1 MPLREYVER
10 KEFQAEVVISNVE
23 AAETRVYNWG
33 NRVSIYRSIVG
44 FGYTQR
50 CLRIY
55 KIFKVILE

>member
-1 MPLREYVER
+1 M
-10 KEFQAEVVISNVE
+10 
-23 AAETRVYNWG
+23 G